1 MRGYIFTYLA
11 GIEYLYYS
19 HPDLSWFSLQTLQ
32 TIPIVLGTPSC
43 FYKGY
48 LILYRD
54 FRTSNFRGLLMGS
67 LERSTHTKSAYFLS
81 LNFLLDKIL
90 YYYCMD
96 I

>member
-48 LILYRD
+48 LSLYRV
-54 FRTSNFRGLLMGS
+54 RTSSFRGLLMGS
-67 LERSTHTKSAYFLS
+67 LERWLARE
-81 LNFLLDKIL
+81 
-90 YYYCMD
+90 
-96 I
+96 

>member
-48 LILYRD
+48 LSLYRD
-54 FRTSNFRGLLMGS
+54 FRTSSFRGLLMGS
-67 LERSTHTKSAYFLS
+67 LERWLARERSTHK
-81 LNFLLDKIL
+81 KI
-90 YYYCMD
+90 C
-96 I
+96 IFFVSQFSIR